1 MKEAKISHACTTTFL
16 GNSKVVLVAG
26 GYDGN
31 RNLDTMEMYDPSK
44 NKWTFHSARLPL
56 PLQGLQMVNSHSL
69 NYLAFVIGGFGNNW
83 EEQKAIYGLSK
94 TEKWILVGNLNQKYR
109 NHASLNIRTNN
120 NLTCK

>member
-44 NKWTFHSARLPL
+44 DKWTFHSARLPL
-56 PLQGLQMVNSHSL
+56 PLQGHQMINSHSL
-69 NYLAFVIGGFGNNW
+69 NYLVYVIGGLKPY
-83 EEQKAIYGLSK
+83 EEQKTIYGLSR
-94 TEKWILVGNLNQKYR
+94 TEKWILVGNLNQKR
-109 NHASLNIRTNN
+109 RSHASLNIRTND
-120 NLTCK
+120 NLSCK